1 MGCKVSINI
10 QAKGKSPDLKSKK
23 KEPDLK
29 PDAESSDESYDY
41 ELTSPDNV
49 LLDKKG
55 LEVK

>member
-1 MGCKVSINI
+1 MGCKVSVNI
-10 QAKGKSPDLKSKK
+10 QAKGKSPDLKSNKNL
-23 KEPDLK
+23 DLK

-55 LEVK
+55 LEIK

>member
-10 QAKGKSPDLKSKK
+10 QAKGKPPDLESTKNL
-23 KEPDLK
+23 DFK